1 MGKGHSTSR
10 ITELVAQS
18 GSPDLH
24 LGSSSAWPPQ
34 SSPKSRAVV
43 KAALCPG
50 SAASQKPAGGRGV
63 SISSSG
69 GLCFESLE
77 PLGIFKWSI
86 FKPSVPG
93 STQGFCRHV
102 VADSTSHLSWRQA
115 AQFNPGKMETE
126 VL

>member
-1 MGKGHSTSR
+1 M
-10 ITELVAQS
+10 ELVAQS

-50 SAASQKPAGGRGV
+50 SAASQKPTGGRERCLSAALVDSALRALNLGGFSNGV
-63 SISSSG
+63 FSN
-69 GLCFESLE
+69 
-77 PLGIFKWSI
+77 PD
-86 FKPSVPG
+86 SVPG

-102 VADSTSHLSWRQA
+102 VADSTSHLGWRQA